1 MQGVLDD
8 PGGTAE
14 RLASFPTVLGVQLA
28 TASAGGVRSASAG
41 PVDVDAADEL
51 VTDDSL
57 FRPGSI
63 TKLLTATLVLQCV
76 DDGLLAL
83 DDPVTRHLPSFRLAE
98 DGAADRVTVAH
109 LLAHSSGIDAGD
121 VFVDTGDGD
130 DAIARYVERLQG
142 RELLFEPGRWMS
154 YNNGGFVLAGRL
166 VELLRDAAWDDVAR
180 TRVLEPLGMSSTSFL
195 DGAAAEG
202 VGVRGHLA
210 GPGGVLGVPPGTL
223 ADDPMCTRG
232 LAPAGATL
240 CSTAGDLARF
250 AAAHLG
256 LDGPTILSAASAETM
271 RRLWAEAPGAVTK
284 MAGMGLAW
292 QLWRGAAADAPLR
305 PRIGGANPGQS
316 GVIAIDPQLGAAL
329 VVLTNTDQGVN
340 AVNLLLDG
348 FGPAAVPDDDPVP
361 GDLSVYEGRYRSHAM
376 TTDVVVGDDGALHL
390 LVSGIDEARIGS
402 VRMPGVVGEL
412 TYALTPVD
420 RTTFTTPIGPVA
432 FIDRDE
438 AGRPRLLRWRM
449 RALRRT
455 ANAQRDATVAPT

>member
-8 PGGTAE
+8 VAGTAE
-14 RLASFPTVLGVQLA
+14 RLASFPTVLGVQVA
-28 TASAGGVRSASAG
+28 TASATGVGQASAG
-41 PVDVDAADEL
+41 RADAEVPDRL
-51 VTDDSL
+51 VTDDTV

-76 DDGLLAL
+76 DDGLLSL

-98 DGAADRVTVAH
+98 DGAADRVTIAH

-130 DAIARYVERLQG
+130 DAIARYVELLQG
-142 RELLFEPGRWMS
+142 RDLLFEPGRWMS
-154 YNNGGFVLAGRL
+154 YNNGGFVLAGRV
-166 VELLRDAAWDDVAR
+166 VEVVRQATWDAVAR
-180 TRVLEPLGMSSTSFL
+180 RHVLGPLGMSSTSFL
-195 DGAAAEG
+195 DGKAAEG
-202 VGVRGHLA
+202 TGVRGHLA

-240 CSTAGDLARF
+240 SSTAADLARF

-256 LDGPTILSAASAETM
+256 IQEGPSIVSPSSAEVM
-271 RRLWAEAPGAVTK
+271 RRLWASAPGGVTK

-292 QLWRGAAADAPLR
+292 QVWRGTTPDGPLR

-316 GVIAIDPQLGAAL
+316 GVVALDPELGAAL

-348 FGPAAVPDDDPVP
+348 FGPAAVPDDDPP
-361 GDLSVYEGRYRSHAM
+361 PADLSVYVGTYGSHAM
-376 TTDVVVGDDGALHL
+376 TVDVSVDDGGALRVV
-390 LVSGIDEARIGS
+390 VSGIDEARIGS
-402 VRMPGVVGEL
+402 MRMPGVVGDL
-412 TYALTPVD
+412 TYTLAPVD
-420 RTTFTTPIGPVA
+420 RTTFSSPIGPIA
-432 FIDRDE
+432 FIDADDD
-438 AGRPRLLRWRM
+438 GRPQVVRWRM
-449 RALRRT
+449 RALRRIGD
-455 ANAQRDATVAPT
+455 R